1 MSAKSAVASRAAPQA
16 IGPYS
21 QAVRCGGWLFLSGQ
35 LPLDPGGAMV
45 QGGVSEQTEQVLL
58 NLSAVLHEAGL
69 DLGAVV
75 QTTVYM
81 TDLGEFAAMN
91 EVYARRF
98 SAPHPARATVQVAA
112 LPKAASVEI
121 SAIAAFP
128 EKA

>member
-1 MSAKSAVASRAAPQA
+1 
-16 IGPYS
+16 
-21 QAVRCGGWLFLSGQ
+21 
-35 LPLDPGGAMV
+35 MV